1 MPRARLMISSN
12 TTGRA
17 LAIGMTPA
25 TRGEID

>member
-1 MPRARLMISSN
+1 MPRARCMNRSN

>member
-1 MPRARLMISSN
+1 MNRSN